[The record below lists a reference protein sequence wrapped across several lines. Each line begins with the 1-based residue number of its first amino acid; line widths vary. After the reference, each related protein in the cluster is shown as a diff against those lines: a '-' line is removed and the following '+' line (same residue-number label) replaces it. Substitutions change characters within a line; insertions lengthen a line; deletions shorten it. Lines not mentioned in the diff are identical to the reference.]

1 VDFKPQLKWKWR
13 LNLSFNVGYF
23 GGMKHPL
30 TFSFVTVTAVALVFY
45 SCSQPAV
52 DATATFE
59 ANSATIAQVFADFEA
74 ESDQFF
80 THFAPDAVW
89 RGTGLNA
96 PDTVTLEQV
105 TAKYKAAW
113 AKYNY
118 ELISPVNFLPGVNP
132 ETKAMDGSV
141 RGYFEWNISKA
152 ATDSTEAKSVR
163 VKVYESFDFNPEG
176 QVIYTQVYGNL
187 LAGYAY
193 LEEN

>member
-1 VDFKPQLKWKWR
+1 
-13 LNLSFNVGYF
+13 
-23 GGMKHPL
+23 MKHPL
-30 TFSFVTVTAVALVFY
+30 TFSFAAIAAAAALFF
-45 SCSQPAV
+45 SCNPPAT

-74 ESDQFF
+74 ESDEFF
-80 THFAPDAVW
+80 THFNADAIW

-96 PDTVTLEQV
+96 PDSVTLEQV

-113 AKYNY
+113 AKYDY
-118 ELISPVNFLPGVNP
+118 ELISPTNFLPGVNP
-132 ETKAMDGSV
+132 QTKAVDGSV

-176 QVIYTQVYGNL
+176 EIMYTQVYGNL
-187 LAGYAY
+187 MAGYAY
-193 LEEN
+193 LDE

>member
-1 VDFKPQLKWKWR
+1 
-13 LNLSFNVGYF
+13 
-23 GGMKHPL
+23 MKHPL
-30 TFSFVTVTAVALVFY
+30 TFSFVAAAVVAALFF
-45 SCSQPAV
+45 SCNPPAT
-52 DATATFE
+52 DATETFE
-59 ANSATIAQVFADFEA
+59 ANSSTIAEVFAEFEA
-74 ESDQFF
+74 ESDEFF

-141 RGYFEWNISKA
+141 RGYFEWNISKP
-152 ATDSTEAKSVR
+152 ATDSTEEKSVR

-176 QVIYTQVYGNL
+176 QIMYTQVYGNL

>member
-1 VDFKPQLKWKWR
+1 
-13 LNLSFNVGYF
+13 
-23 GGMKHPL
+23 MKHPL
-30 TFSFVTVTAVALVFY
+30 TFSFAAIAAAAALFF
-45 SCSQPAV
+45 SCTPSAT
-52 DATATFE
+52 DASATFE

-74 ESDQFF
+74 ESDEFF
-80 THFAPDAVW
+80 THFNADAVW

-113 AKYNY
+113 AKYDY
-118 ELISPVNFLPGVNP
+118 ELISPTNFLPGVNP
-132 ETKAMDGSV
+132 QTKAVDGSV

-176 QVIYTQVYGNL
+176 EIMYTQVYGNL
-187 LAGYAY
+187 IAGYTY
-193 LEEN
+193 LDE

>member
-1 VDFKPQLKWKWR
+1 
-13 LNLSFNVGYF
+13 
-23 GGMKHPL
+23 MKHPL
-30 TFSFVTVTAVALVFY
+30 TFSFAAIAAAAGLFL
-45 SCSQPAV
+45 SCNPPAT

-74 ESDQFF
+74 ESDEFF
-80 THFAPDAVW
+80 THFNADAIW

-113 AKYNY
+113 AKYDY
-118 ELISPVNFLPGVNP
+118 ELISPTNFLPGVNP
-132 ETKAMDGSV
+132 QTKAVDGSV

-176 QVIYTQVYGNL
+176 EIMYTQVYGNL
-187 LAGYAY
+187 MAGYAY
-193 LEEN
+193 LDE

>member
-1 VDFKPQLKWKWR
+1 
-13 LNLSFNVGYF
+13 
-23 GGMKHPL
+23 MKHPL
-30 TFSFVTVTAVALVFY
+30 TFSFAAIAAAAALFF
-45 SCSQPAV
+45 SCTPSAT
-52 DATATFE
+52 DASATFE

-74 ESDQFF
+74 ESDEFF
-80 THFAPDAVW
+80 THFNADAVW

-113 AKYNY
+113 AKYDY
-118 ELISPVNFLPGVNP
+118 ELISPTNFLPGVNP
-132 ETKAMDGSV
+132 QTKAVDGSV

-176 QVIYTQVYGNL
+176 EIMYTQVYGNL
-187 LAGYAY
+187 IAGYAY
-193 LEEN
+193 LDE

>member
-1 VDFKPQLKWKWR
+1 
-13 LNLSFNVGYF
+13 
-23 GGMKHPL
+23 MKHPL
-30 TFSFVTVTAVALVFY
+30 TFSFAAIAAAAGLFL
-45 SCSQPAV
+45 SCNPPAT

-59 ANSATIAQVFADFEA
+59 ANSATIAQVFEDFEA
-74 ESDQFF
+74 ERDEFF
-80 THFAPDAVW
+80 AHFNADAIW

-113 AKYNY
+113 AKYDY
-118 ELISPVNFLPGVNP
+118 ELISPTNFLPGVNP
-132 ETKAMDGSV
+132 QTKAVDGSV

-176 QVIYTQVYGNL
+176 EIMYTQVYGNL
-187 LAGYAY
+187 MAGYAY
-193 LEEN
+193 LDE

>member
-1 VDFKPQLKWKWR
+1 
-13 LNLSFNVGYF
+13 
-23 GGMKHPL
+23 MKHPL
-30 TFSFVTVTAVALVFY
+30 TFSFAAIAAAAALFF
-45 SCSQPAV
+45 SCTPSAT
-52 DATATFE
+52 DASATFE

-74 ESDQFF
+74 ESDEFF
-80 THFAPDAVW
+80 THFNADAVW

-113 AKYNY
+113 AKYDY
-118 ELISPVNFLPGVNP
+118 ELISPTNFLPGVNP
-132 ETKAMDGSV
+132 QTKAVDGSV

-176 QVIYTQVYGNL
+176 EIMYTQVYGNL
-187 LAGYAY
+187 VAGYAY
-193 LEEN
+193 LDE